1 VQQTYALGDKQT
13 VPAGVANI
21 AEGLDRTV
29 RHPTGIIET
38 LESRTPGLTGNVPL
52 SLDIT
57 GKPLQ
62 RPVSGLGG
70 ANPFP
75 VTAEKNDK
83 VISELARLG
92 IATPVAPKTVKVG
105 RQTVELSEAQRTQ
118 LQQSEGE
125 HLRSRMAAVV
135 GTPFW
140 SKLPDARK
148 TVAIKQWREALDR
161 SRPVRVARMRQGN

>member
-1 VQQTYALGDKQT
+1 
-13 VPAGVANI
+13 
-21 AEGLDRTV
+21 V
-29 RHPTGIIET
+29 RHPTGVIET
-38 LESRTPGLTGNVPL
+38 LESRIPGLTGNVPP

-83 VISELARLG
+83 VLSELARLG
-92 IATPVAPKTVKVG
+92 IATPVAPKNVKLG
-105 RQTVELSEAQRTQ
+105 RNTVELSETQRTQ
-118 LQQSEGE
+118 LQEWEGE

-148 TVAIKQWREALDR
+148 IVAIKEWRTALDR
-161 SRPVRVARMRQGN
+161 SRPVRVARMRQAP